1 MDQAE
6 VEVRRVR
13 WEAVEREVIG
23 AMVRMV
29 VETAEG
35 QVVLPEVWQTM
46 VAQTVAGRAEIITEV
61 AVVVEVG
68 IMEVVVERA
77 AIFNMPVPA
86 EGEVVVLQPV
96 PRQMLLFWPDQAEHR
111 EIPETDMFPVLELED
126 WAQRQQLFQQG

>member
-1 MDQAE
+1 MFPEEIAPMDQAE

-68 IMEVVVERA
+68 IMEVVV
-77 AIFNMPVPA
+77 
-86 EGEVVVLQPV
+86 
-96 PRQMLLFWPDQAEHR
+96 
-111 EIPETDMFPVLELED
+111 
-126 WAQRQQLFQQG
+126 